1 MNDSSL
7 AYPLT
12 DRAVSSSRWL
22 PASPLFVAL
31 LLGATGCEVHTH
43 DSSYAADDEGTLAV
57 DWTLDDSFDPR
68 ACDDFRA
75 TDLELVIYDDRD
87 HVVDRFRAPCDDFSA
102 DIDLLDGVYSIDATL
117 LDRSSEDATT
127 TVSVD
132 GLDVYAGEDTPV
144 HIDFPLDS
152 IR

>member
-1 MNDSSL
+1 MNDSAL
-7 AYPLT
+7 AYPLSNRVT
-12 DRAVSSSRWL
+12 SSSRWL
-22 PASPLFVAL
+22 QASLVAL
-31 LLGATGCEVHTH
+31 ALGAAGCEVHTR
-43 DSSYAADDEGTLAV
+43 DSYVGDDEGTLAI

-68 ACDDFRA
+68 ACDDFEAR
-75 TDLELVIYDDRD
+75 DLELVIYDDRD
-87 HVVDRFRAPCDDFSA
+87 HVVDRISVACDDFSA

-117 LDRSSEDATT
+117 IARSGDDVTT

-132 GLDVYAGEDTPV
+132 NIDVYAGDDTPV